1 MPISSN
7 SPFETYI
14 VKKGDNI
21 YEISKEYGTNYK
33 EILLLNGL
41 EENDYIYPNQEL
53 IVLKKDY
60 DMYLVKDNETIN
72 DIANKINVAAED
84 LVKQNASL
92 YLIPNQVVI
101 YKKEKTI

>member
-1 MPISSN
+1 
-7 SPFETYI
+7 
-14 VKKGDNI
+14 
-21 YEISKEYGTNYK
+21 
-33 EILLLNGL
+33 
-41 EENDYIYPNQEL
+41 
-53 IVLKKDY
+53 
-60 DMYLVKDNETIN
+60 MYLVKDNETIN

>member
-1 MPISSN
+1 M
-7 SPFETYI
+7 
-14 VKKGDNI
+14 K
-21 YEISKEYGTNYK
+21 K

-41 EENDYIYPNQEL
+41 EEDDYIYPEQEL
-53 IVLKKDY
+53 IVLKKEY
-60 DMYLVKDNETIN
+60 DFYLTEDDETLN

-92 YLIPNQVVI
+92 YLIPKQVVI